1 MVSVT
6 EAVRCRHSVRAF
18 LPDPVPA
25 YTLRE
30 IIDLAQLAPSSSN
43 LQPWR
48 VFAVTGEPLSALLQR
63 VRETAAASPRG
74 EPPEYAIYAPNL
86 KDPYN
91 ARRIACAE
99 DLYGHIGVSRDN
111 KLGRLMHFARNFE
124 FYGAPVGLIVTLDRT
139 MERGQWAD
147 VGIWLAHFMLL
158 AQERGLSTCAQAAW
172 AGMNRTVRSV
182 LAIPDE
188 YLVYCGI
195 ALGYADPAAP
205 INALRIGREPATNA
219 VTMTGFEEPAAAN

>member
-1 MVSVT
+1 MVTVT
-6 EAVRCRHSVRAF
+6 DAVQSRRSTRAF
-18 LPDPVPA
+18 LPDAVPA
-25 YTLRE
+25 GTLRE
-30 IIDLAQLAPSSSN
+30 ILDLAQLAPSSSN

-48 VFAVTGEPLSALLQR
+48 IFAVTGEPLATLRQR
-63 VRETAAASPRG
+63 VRETAAVNPRG
-74 EPPEYAIYAPNL
+74 ETPEYPIYAPNL

-91 ARRIACAE
+91 ARRITCAE
-99 DLYGHIGVSRDN
+99 ALYGHIGVTREN

-147 VGIWLAHFMLL
+147 VGIWLSTFMLL

-172 AGMNRTVRSV
+172 AGMNQTVRAE
-182 LAIPDE
+182 LAIPEE

-195 ALGYADPAAP
+195 ALGYADPDAP
-205 INALRIGREPATNA
+205 INALRIGREPVATA
-219 VTMTGFEEPAAAN
+219 VTMIGFGSAVDPV

>member
-1 MVSVT
+1 MVTVS
-6 EAVRCRHSVRAF
+6 EAVRARHSTRAF
-18 LPDPVPA
+18 LPEPVPA
-25 YTLRE
+25 DTLRE
-30 IIDLAQLAPSSSN
+30 ILDLAQLAPSSSN

-48 VFAVTGEPLSALLQR
+48 IFAVTGEPLAELLQR
-63 VRETAAASPRG
+63 VRETAAANARG
-74 EPPEYAIYAPNL
+74 EPPEYPIYAPAL

-99 DLYGHIGVSRDN
+99 DLYGHIGVAREN
-111 KLGRLMHFARNFE
+111 KLGRLMHFARNFA

-147 VGIWLAHFMLL
+147 VGIWLSTFLLL

-172 AGMNRTVRSV
+172 AGMNQTVRRS
-182 LAIPDE
+182 LGIPDA

-195 ALGYADPAAP
+195 ALGYADPEAH
-205 INALRIGREPATNA
+205 INSLRIGREQTAAA
-219 VTMTGFEEPAAAN
+219 VTMIGFEAEGDL

>member
-1 MVSVT
+1 MVGVSQ
-6 EAVRCRHSVRAF
+6 AVQSRRSVRSF

-25 YTLRE
+25 GTLHE
-30 IIDLAQLAPSSSN
+30 ILELAQLAPSSSN
-43 LQPWR
+43 MQPWR
-48 VFAVTGEPLSALLQR
+48 VFAVTGAPLADLLQR
-63 VRETAAASPRG
+63 VRETAAANPRG
-74 EPPEYAIYAPNL
+74 EPPEYPIYAPDL

-99 DLYGHIGVSRDN
+99 DLYGHIGVAREN
-111 KLGRLMHFARNFE
+111 KLGRLMHFARNFA
-124 FYGAPVGLIVTLDRT
+124 FFGAPVGLIVTIDRT

-147 VGIWLAHFMLL
+147 VGIWLSTFMLL

-172 AGMNRTVRSV
+172 AGMNRTVRSA

-195 ALGYADPAAP
+195 ALGYADPEAQ
-205 INALRIGREPATNA
+205 INTLRIGREPIESA
-219 VTMTGFEEPAAAN
+219 VTMIGFEEAAEAR

>member
-1 MVSVT
+1 MIGVT
-6 EAVRCRHSVRAF
+6 EAVLGRRSVRAF
-18 LPDPVPA
+18 LPDRVPPD
-25 YTLRE
+25 TLRE
-30 IIDLAQLAPSSSN
+30 ILDLAQRAPSSSN

-48 VFAVTGEPLSALLQR
+48 VFAVTGDPLAALLER
-63 VRETAAASPRG
+63 VRATAAANPRG
-74 EPPEYAIYAPNL
+74 EQPEYPIYAPNL

-99 DLYGHIGVSRDN
+99 DLYGHIGVARDN

-124 FYGAPVGLIVTLDRT
+124 FYGAPVGLIVTLDRS

-147 VGIWLAHFMLL
+147 VGIWLATFMLL

-172 AGMNRTVRSV
+172 AGMNRTVRAA

-188 YLVYCGI
+188 YLIFCGI
-195 ALGYADPAAP
+195 SLGYADPDAA
-205 INALRIGREPATNA
+205 INTLKIGREPAATA
-219 VTMTGFEEPAAAN
+219 VTMVGFEEAAASA

>member
-1 MVSVT
+1 MVTVT
-6 EAVRCRHSVRAF
+6 DAVQSRRSTRAF
-18 LPDPVPA
+18 LPDAVPA
-25 YTLRE
+25 GTLRE
-30 IIDLAQLAPSSSN
+30 ILDLAQLAPSSSN

-48 VFAVTGEPLSALLQR
+48 IFAVTGEPLATLRQR
-63 VRETAAASPRG
+63 VRETAAVNPRG
-74 EPPEYAIYAPNL
+74 ETPEYPIYAPNL

-99 DLYGHIGVSRDN
+99 ALYGQIGVTREN

-147 VGIWLAHFMLL
+147 VGIWLSTFMLL

-172 AGMNRTVRSV
+172 AGMNQTVRSE
-182 LAIPDE
+182 LAIPEE

-195 ALGYADPAAP
+195 ALGYADPDAP
-205 INALRIGREPATNA
+205 INALRIGREPVATA
-219 VTMTGFEEPAAAN
+219 VTMIGFGSAVDPV